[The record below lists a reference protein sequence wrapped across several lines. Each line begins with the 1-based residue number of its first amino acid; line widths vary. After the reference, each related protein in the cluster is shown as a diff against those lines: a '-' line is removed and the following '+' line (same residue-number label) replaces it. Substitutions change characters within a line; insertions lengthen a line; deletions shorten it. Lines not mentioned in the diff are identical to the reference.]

1 MISQLAAWLMEPEF
15 RPSPSVT
22 RSRVDL
28 PPSRGLGY
36 QDQGEAPLMD
46 FSQEIGDSPP
56 DPLPSKG
63 T

>member
-1 MISQLAAWLMEPEF
+1 MEPEF